1 MKGDAPKRWDTIE
14 EDPNANLDN
23 SSSNEFAPTHT
34 RWREDFGDEIWNC
47 LQNQD
52 IDWSLSW
59 MFPDE
64 EEPTPTAR
72 PEEAPQISEH
82 LEGEKID
89 EEPTPTAHPE
99 EAPQISEHL
108 EGEKIDEEE
117 PTPTAHP
124 EEAPQPLEEDQNSES
139 AAAAVPVIPAPVCEA
154 SGHPNSQGMGVSQP
168 IMNASPASL
177 ASFSDPPGQRF
188 FIVAPPQQGQV
199 STNVSVLELPPQA
212 TTVSGVVDV
221 PILTNMEGEY
231 GFTVSIQDRERT
243 TKSPMWLMSKITKKL
258 YTNIN
263 KAVPFEINLKKRV
276 INEHFFIRA
285 VPVFSSPQF
294 LRTNVNRCP
303 NHASPT
309 DPTNHDFPYPE
320 HVVRADHP
328 GARYDNTNGR
338 LSVRVP
344 LDILQDGSGSD
355 YTPVLLRFMCLGS
368 CVGGINRRPIAI
380 ILTLE
385 NGIGHIVGR
394 KVVDVRVCAC
404 PTRDIR
410 TDENAA
416 QNKGK
421 RKCSSLPLSPHLTKK
436 KFRAVEPKIE
446 PKEES
451 DETYTIT
458 VKSRKLYEL
467 LMGVVEAYSK
477 SHPEYSDK
485 NPESSLD
492 ITQNG
497 VENLDRSMPK
507 PGTDSASQW
516 DSDEDSPLQLVYE
529 EDPGDASVDKS
540 TSSSP
545 AQLQSSS
552 IALKPATT
560 MKLMVLESDRNG
572 ADFSSTLAAHKP
584 QQGEMMTASPITIVS
599 SLSSQAAQYHAHA
612 GLVNLSKHVPVVQVS
627 QYSQGALRRAQS
639 APAFKMAGTPPIAI
653 YRDARAQSYVLKED
667 TLTKT
672 ESVEHVFREQSS
684 PGSPELLAANVLA
697 EGFAK
702 EKSYR

>member
-1 MKGDAPKRWDTIE
+1 MNPDKPQDMKRKSWNTLESDRVNYPTESD
-14 EDPNANLDN
+14 LDN
-23 SSSNEFAPTHT
+23 SSTESQQDNFKIQSDLYNFKIQSDLDNFKIQSDLDNSPTESQQDNLPT
-34 RWREDFGDEIWNC
+34 DWRLNTLFPELEDLNHDE
-47 LQNQD
+47 
-52 IDWSLSW
+52 SW
-59 MFPDE
+59 MSLVDE
-64 EEPTPTAR
+64 NNHGNSSQTAPNQEEPTPVVF
-72 PEEAPQISEH
+72 PEEAPRELVEKQPRDTDNEISDASSSQKSPNQ
-82 LEGEKID
+82 GEPA
-89 EEPTPTAHPE
+89 PTVHHEE
-99 EAPQISEHL
+99 EAQPKLISPRYPGDKP
-108 EGEKIDEEE
+108 GEIFNGSSRHKSLDPDDSTPDYREEV
-117 PTPTAHP
+117 A
-124 EEAPQPLEEDQNSES
+124 QPLEEDQNSES
-139 AAAAVPVIPAPVCEA
+139 ATAVVPAIPTPVCEA
-154 SGHPNSQGMGVSQP
+154 SVHPNSQGMGVSQP
-168 IMNASPASL
+168 IMNPASTSL
-177 ASFSDPPGQRF
+177 PSFTDSPGPRF
-188 FIVAPPQQGQV
+188 LIVAPQQQGQV
-199 STNVSVLELPPQA
+199 STVLELQSQA

-385 NGIGHIVGR
+385 NGGHVVGR

-421 RKCSSLPLSPHLTKK
+421 RKCSAMPLSPHLTKK

-451 DETYTIT
+451 DETFTIT
-458 VKSRKLYEL
+458 VKNRKLYDL
-467 LMGVVEAYSK
+467 LMGVIEAYHK
-477 SHPEYSDK
+477 SHPEYADK
-485 NPESSLD
+485 NPES
-492 ITQNG
+492 
-497 VENLDRSMPK
+497 R
-507 PGTDSASQW
+507 
-516 DSDEDSPLQLVYE
+516 
-529 EDPGDASVDKS
+529 
-540 TSSSP
+540 
-545 AQLQSSS
+545 
-552 IALKPATT
+552 
-560 MKLMVLESDRNG
+560 
-572 ADFSSTLAAHKP
+572 
-584 QQGEMMTASPITIVS
+584 
-599 SLSSQAAQYHAHA
+599 
-612 GLVNLSKHVPVVQVS
+612 
-627 QYSQGALRRAQS
+627 
-639 APAFKMAGTPPIAI
+639 
-653 YRDARAQSYVLKED
+653 
-667 TLTKT
+667 
-672 ESVEHVFREQSS
+672 
-684 PGSPELLAANVLA
+684 
-697 EGFAK
+697 
-702 EKSYR
+702 

>member
-1 MKGDAPKRWDTIE
+1 MEGRGESRSGSESDGGGEGQPTSHDEASIDLNSFEKNWWDTIDTDPDLNFLC
-14 EDPNANLDN
+14 EDDDVIAKYI
-23 SSSNEFAPTHT
+23 SY
-34 RWREDFGDEIWNC
+34 
-47 LQNQD
+47 NQ
-52 IDWSLSW
+52 
-59 MFPDE
+59 
-64 EEPTPTAR
+64 
-72 PEEAPQISEH
+72 
-82 LEGEKID
+82 LEN
-89 EEPTPTAHPE
+89 H
-99 EAPQISEHL
+99 Q
-108 EGEKIDEEE
+108 
-117 PTPTAHP
+117 
-124 EEAPQPLEEDQNSES
+124 APQPTAQENHQAPLTSQPSSEETDTNEGNSAQNAPYQPSEEEQNSEPS
-139 AAAAVPVIPAPVCEA
+139 PTTVPVIPAPVSEA
-154 SGHPNSQGMGVSQP
+154 SCLSNPQSMAVGPPV
-168 IMNASPASL
+168 MNPSASL
-177 ASFSDPPGQRF
+177 ATFPEGPGPRF
-188 FIVAPPQQGQV
+188 FIVAPPPQGQGH
-199 STNVSVLELPPQA
+199 SNVSMLELASQS

-221 PILTNMEGEY
+221 PILTDMEGEY

-276 INEHFFIRA
+276 VNENFFIRA

-385 NGIGHIVGR
+385 NGNGHVVGR

-421 RKCSSLPLSPHLTKK
+421 RKCSSMPLSPHLTKK
-436 KFRAVEPKIE
+436 KLRTVEPKIE
-446 PKEES
+446 PREEAEES
-451 DETYTIT
+451 YTIT
-458 VKSRKLYEL
+458 VKSRKLFDL
-467 LMGVVEAYSK
+467 LKGVIEAYTK
-477 SHPEYSDK
+477 THPEYAAK

-492 ITQNG
+492 IKHNG
-497 VENLDRSMPK
+497 LENLDRSLPK
-507 PGTDSASQW
+507 PGTDIISQW

-545 AQLQSSS
+545 AQIQSSS

-572 ADFSSTLAAHKP
+572 TDFPSTLAAHKP
-584 QQGEMMTASPITIVS
+584 QQGELMTASPITIVS
-599 SLSSQAAQYHAHA
+599 SLSSQASQYPGHA

-627 QYSQGALRRAQS
+627 QYNQGTLGRARS
-639 APAFKMAGTPPIAI
+639 APTFKMAGTPPIAI
-653 YRDARAQSYVLKED
+653 YRDARAQSFVLKED
-667 TLTKT
+667 TFTKT
-672 ESVEHVFREQSS
+672 EASVEHIYREQSS

>member
-1 MKGDAPKRWDTIE
+1 MSTVPADPKDMETQKAQEKLRHIE
-14 EDPNANLDN
+14 SLGIIKIEK
-23 SSSNEFAPTHT
+23 
-34 RWREDFGDEIWNC
+34 DE
-47 LQNQD
+47 
-52 IDWSLSW
+52 
-59 MFPDE
+59 
-64 EEPTPTAR
+64 
-72 PEEAPQISEH
+72 
-82 LEGEKID
+82 
-89 EEPTPTAHPE
+89 
-99 EAPQISEHL
+99 
-108 EGEKIDEEE
+108 
-117 PTPTAHP
+117 
-124 EEAPQPLEEDQNSES
+124 PLEEDQNSES
-139 AAAAVPVIPAPVCEA
+139 ATAVVPAIPTPVCEA
-154 SGHPNSQGMGVSQP
+154 SVHPNSQGMGVSQP
-168 IMNASPASL
+168 IMNPASTSL
-177 ASFSDPPGQRF
+177 PSFTDSPGPRF
-188 FIVAPPQQGQV
+188 LIVAPQQQGQV
-199 STNVSVLELPPQA
+199 STVLELQSQA

-309 DPTNHDFPYPE
+309 DPTNHVFPLPGDMLS
-320 HVVRADHP
+320 VADHP
-328 GARYDNTNGR
+328 GARIAGNGR
-338 LSVRVP
+338 CAS
-344 LDILQDGSGSD
+344 
-355 YTPVLLRFMCLGS
+355 MCLPHKRHS
-368 CVGGINRRPIAI
+368 QLMKC
-380 ILTLE
+380 
-385 NGIGHIVGR
+385 
-394 KVVDVRVCAC
+394 C
-404 PTRDIR
+404 PETR
-410 TDENAA
+410 
-416 QNKGK
+416 GK
-421 RKCSSLPLSPHLTKK
+421 RKCSAMPQSPHLTKK

-451 DETYTIT
+451 DETFTIT
-458 VKSRKLYEL
+458 VKNRKLYDL
-467 LMGVVEAYSK
+467 LMGVIEAYHK
-477 SHPEYSDK
+477 SHPEYADK

-492 ITQNG
+492 IRQNG
-497 VENLDRSMPK
+497 VENMDRSLPK
-507 PGTDSASQW
+507 PGTDIASQW

-545 AQLQSSS
+545 AQLQSPS

-653 YRDARAQSYVLKED
+653 YRDARAQSFVLKED

-672 ESVEHVFREQSS
+672 EAVEHVFREQSS

>member
-1 MKGDAPKRWDTIE
+1 M
-14 EDPNANLDN
+14 
-23 SSSNEFAPTHT
+23 
-34 RWREDFGDEIWNC
+34 
-47 LQNQD
+47 
-52 IDWSLSW
+52 
-59 MFPDE
+59 
-64 EEPTPTAR
+64 
-72 PEEAPQISEH
+72 
-82 LEGEKID
+82 EGERTGLTVVTKGIATTNTPGNTSTVLRGGSVGRLAETPSLLKAQLGRACVPGRGPAFKKETRSVGMSTVPADPKDMETQKAQEKLRHIESLGIIKIEKD
-89 EEPTPTAHPE
+89 E
-99 EAPQISEHL
+99 
-108 EGEKIDEEE
+108 
-117 PTPTAHP
+117 
-124 EEAPQPLEEDQNSES
+124 PLEEDQNSES
-139 AAAAVPVIPAPVCEA
+139 ATAVVPAIPTPVCEA
-154 SGHPNSQGMGVSQP
+154 SVHPNSQGMGVSQP
-168 IMNASPASL
+168 IMNPASTSL
-177 ASFSDPPGQRF
+177 PSFTDSPGPRF
-188 FIVAPPQQGQV
+188 LIVAPQQQGQV
-199 STNVSVLELPPQA
+199 STVLELQSQA

-385 NGIGHIVGR
+385 NGSGHVVGR

-421 RKCSSLPLSPHLTKK
+421 RKCSAMPLSPHLTKK

-451 DETYTIT
+451 DETFTIT
-458 VKSRKLYEL
+458 VKNRKLYDL
-467 LMGVVEAYSK
+467 LMGVIEAYHK
-477 SHPEYSDK
+477 SHPEYADK
-485 NPESSLD
+485 NPES
-492 ITQNG
+492 
-497 VENLDRSMPK
+497 R
-507 PGTDSASQW
+507 
-516 DSDEDSPLQLVYE
+516 
-529 EDPGDASVDKS
+529 
-540 TSSSP
+540 
-545 AQLQSSS
+545 
-552 IALKPATT
+552 
-560 MKLMVLESDRNG
+560 
-572 ADFSSTLAAHKP
+572 
-584 QQGEMMTASPITIVS
+584 
-599 SLSSQAAQYHAHA
+599 
-612 GLVNLSKHVPVVQVS
+612 
-627 QYSQGALRRAQS
+627 
-639 APAFKMAGTPPIAI
+639 
-653 YRDARAQSYVLKED
+653 
-667 TLTKT
+667 
-672 ESVEHVFREQSS
+672 
-684 PGSPELLAANVLA
+684 
-697 EGFAK
+697 
-702 EKSYR
+702 